1 GGVVQL
7 PSLSQHAANRG
18 MQRLR
23 QSLHDVA
30 RLVNL
35 TALDRR
41 GTAEGS
47 ADRLGQGLGAVNDEQ
62 SRHCRVEPALDQ
74 IIDQRLDGRGVFGR
88 SLGKAERMLVAL
100 RVNTDRCNQDQ
111 IFVHVNAIDL
121 DHQQIEAGEIGCH
134 PILHARRRQRYEA
147 AGGGRFRQT
156 SPRRP
161 RNVSLRQP
169 NRSGKLTRRDIDQ
182 HLVQGPFPEPVLRNC
197 RLPTRYTLLLPV
209 KAAKPWPLDFDLA
222 AVEAD
227 LALRFPPAVR
237 PPVTT
242 SRMPWTTDCLCIA
255 IHHLAKGLHAG
266 SQAKQLETRRNL
278 RQGLKLQ
285 RSRRNRSRCSK
296 LVHGVAFLCGIT
308 TPSLAA
314 QGEQRRFSYFN
325 IERDNSSN
333 CMTILLFEPEITAKI
348 ARLDSVSI

>member
-1 GGVVQL
+1 
-7 PSLSQHAANRG
+7 
-18 MQRLR
+18 
-23 QSLHDVA
+23 
-30 RLVNL
+30 
-35 TALDRR
+35 
-41 GTAEGS
+41 
-47 ADRLGQGLGAVNDEQ
+47 
-62 SRHCRVEPALDQ
+62 
-74 IIDQRLDGRGVFGR
+74 
-88 SLGKAERMLVAL
+88 MLVAL
-100 RVNTDRCNQDQ
+100 RVDTDRCNQDQ

-134 PILHARRRQRYEA
+134 PILHARRRQRHEA

-197 RLPTRYTLLLPV
+197 RLPTRSRLLLPV

-266 SQAKQLETRRNL
+266 SQAKQLEARRDL

-285 RSRRNRSRCSK
+285 RPRRNRSRCSK

-325 IERDNSSN
+325 IERDNSHLPRGLAYTSSPN
-333 CMTILLFEPEITAKI
+333 TTPRRLSEKGRAAHERSPYYSICPDCWSFAF
-348 ARLDSVSI
+348 ARSRVLSGRSDERLGAELQP